1 MGSKTTISL
10 LFFLVF
16 SSSFLFSSTL
26 SRKLFVV
33 QDDEQPGSGG
43 SSGGDSLHCVQQLMP
58 CKPYLKG
65 SNPPATCCIP
75 LKQAVA
81 NEPQCL
87 CRVFQNQDLMKSF
100 NVTLDD
106 ALALAASCG
115 AHADMSVCK
124 KVAAPSNSPAIP
136 SPPSPPK
143 ASTTPPA
150 TAGSSTSSGISELA
164 PRVGTFI
171 IALALTVSL
180 F

>member
-1 MGSKTTISL
+1 MESKTTLSF

-16 SSSFLFSSTL
+16 SCSVFSSSAL
-26 SRKLFVV
+26 SRKVAVV

-43 SSGGDSLHCVQQLMP
+43 ADSLQCVQQLMP

-65 SNPPATCCIP
+65 SNPPAMCCIP
-75 LKQAVA
+75 LKKAVA
-81 NEPQCL
+81 TEPQCL

-124 KVAAPSNSPAIP
+124 KAAAPSNSPVIPSSP

-143 ASTTPPA
+143 ASTSPPA
-150 TAGSSTSSGISELA
+150 TMGSSSSSDVAELA

-171 IALALTVSL
+171 IALVSTVSL